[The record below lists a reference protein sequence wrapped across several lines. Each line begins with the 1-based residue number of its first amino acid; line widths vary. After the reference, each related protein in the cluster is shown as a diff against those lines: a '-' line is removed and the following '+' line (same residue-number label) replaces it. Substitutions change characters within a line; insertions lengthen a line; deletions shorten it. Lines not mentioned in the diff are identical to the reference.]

1 MNIYKP
7 KEFADKIN
15 VTVNTLQ
22 RWDREGTLKADRS
35 PTNRRFYTD
44 DHYKQYLKSVN
55 KLDIQPIEESK
66 NIEVD
71 IRLRKE
77 NSIFIVE
84 VQNIKTKEYVEM
96 YRTTSYEHSIDLA
109 NKYIKDFNMVGID
122 TNITNDIK

>member
-1 MNIYKP
+1 MDIYKP
-7 KEFADKIN
+7 KDFADKIN

-22 RWDREGTLKADRS
+22 RWDREGTDRS
-35 PTNRRFYTD
+35 PTNRRFYTNR
-44 DHYKQYLKSVN
+44 HYKQYLNNINKYNDKS
-55 KLDIQPIEESK
+55 IEESK

-84 VQNIKTKEYVEM
+84 IQNIKTKEYVEM

-109 NKYIKDFNMVGID
+109 NKYIKDFNMIGID
-122 TNITNDIK
+122 INVTNDIK